1 MTATESA
8 HEILQQGGHA
18 FIEASA
24 GSGKTTLLIELIA
37 ALIGGKRATVSEIL
51 CVTFT
56 EKAASEL
63 KARTYKKLAAL
74 GDNDAAHAAYRDF
87 SQNRIGT
94 IHSFCLNSL
103 AQNTAAALPELTNI
117 TNGEKNIFEE
127 AREYVYRVEWA
138 QLEPTTLAGYL
149 HESKFGKGGRDRDFD
164 GELRQKALWCFAM
177 GKTPIVPLVVTRA
190 EVCDALSFKAW
201 TLYAIV
207 KKMQEIASERNI
219 ITFSR
224 MVTLFA
230 DSVKDKKFATKIAAQ
245 YRYVLI
251 DEFQDTDT
259 VQWDIFRTLFI
270 DSKNATSLIV
280 VGDPKQAIYKFRG
293 ADVFV
298 YLKAREL
305 LRALGAF
312 EKPLDTNYR
321 SAPEIINFFN
331 AVFTARPIATA
342 WEKAHINY
350 IPAKDGEKTASTHN
364 TCTGVEIFQSDAKG
378 DHSLDAYTIAVA
390 KHIADLRSRQPDW
403 SIAIIATKH
412 KALQVFAEALRSRN
426 IPYSYY
432 GERPDFDRIDFVH
445 LRIFI
450 ESLLASPEQGLR
462 IAENTIFLK
471 NRPDD
476 SDFFHR
482 LKSHAD
488 KMEIYALVR
497 ILAQDAHAL
506 HLLLDYGADE
516 TVVYAWRLMLERI
529 VKNCGKEYHDVVS
542 LVAWLATLAESEA
555 TDNENLHIDILR
567 DKDAVTLITVQSAKG
582 LEWNVA
588 VLADGINDNRWKDFA
603 FFHNRNNEAVV
614 PIDGDAF
621 NASDDKCLSIEDEAK
636 IAQLNLLYVALT
648 RAKNKFF
655 CRVAPPNSEKNPG
668 PVAAFLQPW
677 LAENEQDDGGAHIV
691 GLSEIEAAAPTVAIK
706 RIIAQP
712 ITVDHGNIAER
723 YSERRSFS
731 NLVRA
736 HFDSIDFIPDDLPRG
751 TEIGLLLHGLLE
763 TCQFHELKN
772 PSAAYIDELKRRIE
786 AEVTR
791 NYSTKKDE
799 PLRTTKITTRI
810 AEIIAA
816 CAAARL
822 PLSDSANE
830 NVKLQDLPAENLW
843 REMPF
848 WSAAAN
854 HEILRDLNDGVRRTM
869 YGLTDLV
876 FTPDHQRYFVLD
888 YKSNS
893 LSDVIPENI
902 AEYGENHY
910 GKQAQIYCEALDTYL
925 QAMYPSEGRTVVGCH
940 FLFLRYLVPDTAN
953 GVWFRSYK

>member
-8 HEILQQGGHA
+8 HEILEKGGHA

-37 ALIGGKRATVSEIL
+37 AIIGSNRATISEIL

-63 KARTYKKLAAL
+63 KARTYKKLAEL
-74 GDNDAAHAAYRDF
+74 GDDAAARAAYRDF

-103 AQNTAAALPELTNI
+103 AQNTSAALPELTNI
-117 TNGEKNIFEE
+117 GSDERELFEE
-127 AREYVYRVEWA
+127 AREYIYRVEWA
-138 QLEPTTLAGYL
+138 QIEPAALAMFL
-149 HESKFGKGGRDRDFD
+149 QTSKFGKGGRARDFD
-164 GELRQKALWCFAM
+164 DELRQKALWCFAM
-177 GKTPIVPLVVTRA
+177 GKAPIIPLVATRA
-190 EVCDALSFKAW
+190 EVHDALSFKAW

-207 KKMQEIASERNI
+207 QKMQELASERNAV
-219 ITFSR
+219 TFSR

-230 DSVKDKKFATKIAAQ
+230 DAVKDKKFATTIATQ

-270 DSKNATSLIV
+270 DSKTEARLVV

-305 LRALGAF
+305 LRALGAS
-312 EKPLDTNYR
+312 KMQLDTNFR
-321 SAPEIINFFN
+321 SAPEITNFFN
-331 AVFTARPIATA
+331 AVFTARPIASA
-342 WEKAHINY
+342 WEKADIEY
-350 IPAKDGEKTASTHN
+350 IVAKNGAQTPSTHDA
-364 TCTGVEIFQSDAKG
+364 CTGVEIFQSDAKG
-378 DHSLDAYTIAVA
+378 DRSLDAYCIAVA
-390 KHIADLRSRQPDW
+390 ENIEQLRTRQPDW
-403 SIAIIATKH
+403 SIAIMATKH
-412 KALQVFAEALRSRN
+412 KTLRLFADALRARS

-432 GERPDFDRIDFVH
+432 GEKPDFNRIEFVH
-445 LRIFI
+445 LRFFL

-462 IAENTIFLK
+462 VAEQTIFLK
-471 NRPDD
+471 NRPDAI
-476 SDFFHR
+476 DFFNR
-482 LKSHAD
+482 LKKHAD
-488 KMEIYALVR
+488 KMEIYALIR

-542 LVAWLATLAESEA
+542 LVAWLSALAESEEN
-555 TDNENLHIDILR
+555 DNENLYVDILR
-567 DKDAVTLITVQSAKG
+567 DEDAVTLITVQSAKG

-588 VLADGINDNRWKDFA
+588 VLADGINDSRWKDFA

-614 PIDGDAF
+614 PVDSDAF
-621 NASDDKCLSIEDEAK
+621 NASDDKRLSIEDEAK

-648 RAKNKFF
+648 RAKNKFL
-655 CRVAPPNSEKNPG
+655 CRVAPPNSEKSPG

-677 LAENEQDDGGAHIV
+677 LAKNCGGARIV
-691 GLSEIEAAAPTVAIK
+691 ALSEFEATAPTVAIHRK
-706 RIIAQP
+706 LSPPIA
-712 ITVDHGNIAER
+712 VDHGNIPER

-736 HFDSIDFIPDDLPRG
+736 HFDTVDFIPDDLPRG
-751 TEIGLLLHGLLE
+751 TEIGLLLHSLLE
-763 TCQFHELKN
+763 MCQFHEFKN
-772 PSAAYIDELKRRIE
+772 PSGAYRHALQKRV
-786 AEVTR
+786 AEEIGKK
-791 NYSTKKDE
+791 YSLQNSD
-799 PLRTTKITTRI
+799 PLRITKITSRI
-810 AEIIAA
+810 VEIIAA

-822 PLSDSANE
+822 PLSVTANE
-830 NVKLQDLPAENLW
+830 NVRLQDLPTENLW
-843 REMPF
+843 RETPF

-854 HEILRDLNDGVRRTM
+854 HKILANMRDDVRRTM
-869 YGLTDLV
+869 YGITDLV
-876 FTPDHQRYFVLD
+876 FTPDHRRYFVLD

-893 LSDVIPENI
+893 LSDVVPENI
-902 AEYGENHY
+902 AEYGEAHY
-910 GKQAQIYCEALDTYL
+910 GEQAQIYCEALTAYL
-925 QAMYPSEGRTVVGCH
+925 QAMYPGEGRAVVGCH
-940 FLFLRYLVPDTAN
+940 FLFLRYLVRDTAN
-953 GVWFRSYK
+953 GVWFRLNK